1 MNLMI
6 KVELLRGQKPIDSM
20 VTMESI
26 LCHSFEGNSLVCNH
40 SNSRCWKNSNN
51 PYYLAL
57 MCHMIFCHA
66 SLSDGVNVISL
77 VNQANQ
83 IAAFGTA
90 IVHSKELQNFMQSKD
105 KTGNHFTFIICVIYH
120 FVTRFI

>member
-6 KVELLRGQKPIDSM
+6 KVELLRGQKPFDSM
-20 VTMESI
+20 PIMSTI

-40 SNSRCWKNSNN
+40 SNSQCWKNSNN

-66 SLSDGVNVISL
+66 SLYDGENVISL

-83 IAAFGTA
+83 IAAFGAALT
-90 IVHSKELQNFMQSKD
+90 HSKELQIIMQNNSQS
-105 KTGNHFTFIICVIYH
+105 GNHFTVIIFVTY
-120 FVTRFI
+120 FVTRFV